1 MLFLLLTSLFFYS
14 PHLSL
19 AYEDPRFRLCRT
31 TTAYAANSTFAI
43 NLSVALMTLRN
54 TTAATGFNATT
65 VGNSSVDS
73 VTALALCRA
82 SMSSQD
88 CQTCVDAA
96 TLGIRNACPS
106 ETMAQVWYT
115 LCMVRY
121 SRINFINKSDSSIAL
136 VLFNTLETP
145 DPKEYDRKVK
155 ILIQNLSYAAGV
167 SDTRSAVAKTSFGTR
182 NIYGYKQPQFD
193 NLSETKSLIEAEEG
207 KEWQR
212 EKDAADCTR
221 DINGSDCT
229 TCLLNAGY
237 AIPSCCSGKWAGWIA
252 TPTCSIQFNIDPI
265 DHDDWM
271 NNPPEINTD
280 ISPALGA
287 SPVVGPSENGH
298 PPHDGR
304 GRLNGKE
311 TSIVVAVVVSFI
323 LTVGMAV
330 RWRVRRGKG
339 KRVVATETESIGVR
353 SFVYDLDV
361 LVAAT
366 DNFSPANRLGG
377 GGFGS
382 VYRGKLASGEEIAVK
397 KLRAGSMQ
405 GIAEFLNEVTLLVN
419 MQHRNLVKLLGC
431 YGEGE
436 EMMLVY
442 EYLPNRSLDYF
453 LFDKSKSALLDWT
466 KRFNII
472 MGVTRR
478 LKQEG
483 RLMELVDVTMGSF
496 PQEDVLRC
504 IQIGLLCCKESVQDR
519 PTIYSTLVM
528 LTDNSVTLPLGHQDN
543 HIMMENA
550 PMSPESF
557 SNNSMTVSLSNGR

>member
-1 MLFLLLTSLFFYS
+1 MFVPPSYFSFLLLSTLILGVRRPSLPTL
-14 PHLSL
+14 PHHNRLRRQFNLRHQSL
-19 AYEDPRFRLCRT
+19 RRT
-31 TTAYAANSTFAI
+31 HDS
-43 NLSVALMTLRN
+43 LRN

-65 VGNSSVDS
+65 VGNSSFDS

-82 SMSSQD
+82 SLSSQD

-121 SRINFINKSDSSIAL
+121 SRMNFINKSDSSIAL

-145 DPKEYDRKVK
+145 NPEEYDRKVK

-182 NIYGYKQPQFD
+182 NIYGYV
-193 NLSETKSLIEAEEG
+193 
-207 KEWQR
+207 
-212 EKDAADCTR
+212 DCTR

-229 TCLLNAGY
+229 TCLLNAAY

-252 TPTCSIQFNIDPI
+252 TPTCSIQFNMDPI

-287 SPVVGPSENGH
+287 SPAVGPSEYGR
-298 PPHDGR
+298 PPHGGR

-311 TSIVVAVVVSFI
+311 TSIVIAVVVSFI
-323 LTVGMAV
+323 PIVGVVV

-339 KRVVATETESIGVR
+339 KRVVATEEITTTMMETESIEVR

-382 VYRGKLASGEEIAVK
+382 VYR
-397 KLRAGSMQ
+397 
-405 GIAEFLNEVTLLVN
+405 VTLT
-419 MQHRNLVKLLGC
+419 
-431 YGEGE
+431 
-436 EMMLVY
+436 
-442 EYLPNRSLDYF
+442 F
-453 LFDKSKSALLDWT
+453 F
-466 KRFNII
+466 II
-472 MGVTRR
+472 
-478 LKQEG
+478 Q
-483 RLMELVDVTMGSF
+483 
-496 PQEDVLRC
+496 
-504 IQIGLLCCKESVQDR
+504 
-519 PTIYSTLVM
+519 
-528 LTDNSVTLPLGHQDN
+528 
-543 HIMMENA
+543 
-550 PMSPESF
+550 
-557 SNNSMTVSLSNGR
+557 